1 MAEVMNLIDLPTGQ
15 LGEIVELAA
24 EHQHDIFQQYGA
36 DKGMSVVVL
45 NKAVDWLV
53 QIGYNQVFMAKE
65 HLHRIK
71 VRTV

>member
-1 MAEVMNLIDLPTGQ
+1 MAEVMKLIDLPLGQ
-15 LGEIVELAA
+15 LGEIVELSA
-24 EHQHDIFQQYGA
+24 EHKHDIFREYGA
-36 DKGMSVVVL
+36 DKGMSIVVL

-65 HLHRIK
+65 HLHRIE

>member
-1 MAEVMNLIDLPTGQ
+1 MAEIMSLIDLPTGQ
-15 LGEIVELAA
+15 LGEIVELSA

-36 DKGMSVVVL
+36 DKGMSIVVL

-65 HLHRIK
+65 HLQRIK